1 MKNDSTLIIFA
12 KNIVHGNVKT
22 RLAATIGNDKA
33 LEIYKDLTRHTQ
45 SITEHLPVDKIVFYS
60 NYIEY
65 VDSWDNGYRKAKQQG
80 CDLGERM
87 KNAFDNVFRE
97 GYAKAVIIGTD
108 CPSLTQ
114 DLIHDAFNK
123 LNDFDIVI
131 GPAVDGGYYL
141 LGMKKL
147 HPGLFANIQWS
158 TDTVFNDTIAACRH
172 HSYCLLPLLRD
183 IDKEEDLEYVKPVS
197 Q

>member
-1 MKNDSTLIIFA
+1 MSNNFVLIIFVR
-12 KNIVHGNVKT
+12 NLVYGNVKT

-33 LEIYKDLTRHTQ
+33 LEVYKGLIAHTQ
-45 SITEHLPVDKIVFYS
+45 FVTGHLPFDKIVYYS
-60 NYIEY
+60 DYIGTF
-65 VDSWDNGYRKAKQQG
+65 DAWNNGYRKAKQQG
-80 CDLGERM
+80 RDLGERM
-87 KNAFDNVFRE
+87 KNAFEDVFRQ

-108 CPSLTQ
+108 CPLLTQ
-114 DLIHDAFNK
+114 ELIHDAFNK

-147 HPGLFANIQWS
+147 YPGLFTNIQWS
-158 TDTVFNDTIAACRH
+158 TDTVFNDTIAACTH